1 MVVLEG
7 VLRSLAMTNIIN
19 IVQLDKS
26 SYKVDIDVR
35 MMQIREPNEHMLVKV
50 TCIENRL
57 YMLYINME
65 QPSF

>member
-1 MVVLEG
+1 MVVLQG
-7 VLRSLAMTNIIN
+7 VIRLTNIVN
-19 IVQLDKS
+19 IVQLDKT

-50 TCIENRL
+50 TCIENML
-57 YMLYINME
+57 YMLLINIE